1 MGTVPAINYQ
11 PTRFQTTFYKD
22 DCVCTLG
29 ELFVV
34 IQIHV
39 VLFTATW
46 PHSPA
51 PSWAV
56 HIKQKSYYLGR
67 RKVHRPTTLCTFDSS
82 FPHKKIVEA
91 PKDRSV
97 FSRALLE
104 IVPKLFLKRCL

>member
-39 VLFTATW
+39 VLFTE
-46 PHSPA
+46 
-51 PSWAV
+51 
-56 HIKQKSYYLGR
+56 LGPIPQR
-67 RKVHRPTTLCTFDSS
+67 RHGLYTSVTMIT
-82 FPHKKIVEA
+82 KKI
-91 PKDRSV
+91 
-97 FSRALLE
+97 
-104 IVPKLFLKRCL
+104 